1 MDDGGG
7 CGCGCAEA
15 LAEVTAELEGR
26 ERQLEQAAEYGQG
39 LLAKNAALEDENS
52 ELRQE
57 NTACLSKVE
66 ETEWRFRELT
76 SDVARLNELL
86 QEKQQMLE
94 QVQAE
99 LEQQCELTHQARAA
113 AETAPAPEEGEA
125 PAAAERARAKEEA
138 AAAAAAAARDEEQEQ
153 LDADAKQAI
162 LEESERRRQAEVSAQ
177 KLRQTLARR
186 EEELGAEGA
195 RVAEVTA
202 ERDELSQQTQ
212 AERDRCNALQVKLAE
227 MERQLQLAIAAEA
240 EEEEEADAPALS
252 EMLLEVQSPAPGSP
266 ALTVRTSSQANEGAS
281 ATPSK
286 KPEPSKESIAL
297 QGMLAA
303 VQKSQQQAAV
313 QSGKENAEQW
323 EGLEE
328 LFVAARNMEL
338 TSDHSIDIMRRNI
351 KRGTHSIDH
360 FVNMISGWLEDW
372 AKDKAEKQREEEKE
386 KSKWAELEEL
396 WRVAMELQQLD
407 EDTVNIQRRNIK
419 STDHKKKRFDIAF
432 YINLWHQKLSDF
444 ATAEA
449 QRAAGGEASSASSP
463 CSPGPSS
470 PPQVV
475 GAALAAQV
483 VEAGEAG
490 ESADS
495 GEAASIHEMKARLK
509 EELEQEQVPGPADE
523 ADEAPIPS
531 PPAGCGQSMA
541 GGSEPPL
548 PMAEAA

>member
-1 MDDGGG
+1 MGDDGG

-99 LEQQCELTHQARAA
+99 LDAQCELTHQARAA
-113 AETAPAPEEGEA
+113 AEAAPAPEEGEA

-138 AAAAAAAARDEEQEQ
+138 EAAAAAAARDEEQEQ

-286 KPEPSKESIAL
+286 KPEPSRESIAL

-407 EDTVNIQRRNIK
+407 QDTVNIQRRNIE
-419 STDHKKKRFDIAF
+419 SNDHKKKRFDIAF

-444 ATAEA
+444 AAAEA
-449 QRAAGGEASSASSP
+449 QRAAGGKTSSASAP
-463 CSPGPSS
+463 RSPGPSS

-483 VEAGEAG
+483 VEAGEAAG
-490 ESADS
+490 S
-495 GEAASIHEMKARLK
+495 GEASIHEMKARLK
-509 EELEQEQVPGPADE
+509 EELQEQEHVPGPADE
-523 ADEAPIPS
+523 AGDAPIPS
-531 PPAGCGQSMA
+531 PSAGCGQSMA
-541 GGSEPPL
+541 CGSEPPL